1 MVRVFFSLLGLLLIV
16 SPVFAQTPPA
26 STPTAQDIETQMQQ
40 VGCNAERQAAAQTIV
55 QLQKQIAELQKQQV
69 KNEPSA
75 PPASPAP
82 PPSPMMS
89 RPGAKP

>member
-1 MVRVFFSLLGLLLIV
+1 MFAALVLLLLLA

-26 STPTAQDIETQMQQ
+26 GPPTAQDIQNQMQQ

-55 QLQKQIAELQKQQV
+55 QLQKQIADLQKQQV

-82 PPSPMMS
+82 PPPPMMS